1 MMREM
6 KIILGK
12 EILGGKSK
20 EILVRVG
27 EGNIPG

>member
-6 KIILGK
+6 TVILGK
-12 EILGGKSK
+12 EIIGGKSK
-20 EILVRVG
+20 EVLVRVG